1 MAWTKPTFYMT
12 LILVVSVL
20 IVSLGIV
27 GKSLWTS
34 DRVDLNDE
42 SVSYVNTILGESGS
56 YDQSSEK
63 EVSEISN
70 TGILQSEDNATI
82 SSETDY
88 VGALN
93 IKKERAKKPTNF
105 FKIAYNIPNTI
116 LISLRLPVDEFK
128 HVTNILTYVLLIGIT
143 IMVWTKVVRA

>member
-12 LILVVSVL
+12 LVLVVSVL

-56 YDQSSEK
+56 YDRSSEK
-63 EVSEISN
+63 DVSEISD

-93 IKKERAKKPTNF
+93 IKKERAEKPTNF

-116 LISLRLPVDEFK
+116 LISLNLDTSYFR
-128 HVTNILTYVLLIGIT
+128 HVVNILSYVLLIAIT